1 MVKGFALTLSL
12 GVLVSLFTA
21 IVVSR
26 TFLHVVLDNLKLGEH
41 PRWFGI

>member
-21 IVVSR
+21 IIVSR
-26 TFLHVVLDNLKLGEH
+26 TFLHFLLDRIKLSEH